1 MLTIKNLTKSHAGRT
16 LFRETEM
23 TINWGERVALVGPN
37 GAGKSTLFRMIL
49 GEDTP
54 DEGSISM
61 DEYAIVGYLPQ
72 EASEPKDETVLEI
85 ALGITPEMEQA
96 IHTIRTA
103 ENANKTDTPEYAE
116 AIDTFNAANGYQLE
130 PKAKKILKGLA
141 FRESDFHR
149 PAREMSGGWIMRAYL
164 AKLLVLEPD
173 LLMLDEPTNHLDL
186 LSLLWLQRYLKNYPG
201 AILMISHDRDF
212 MDELGESVYD
222 IDNEELVEYR
232 GNYSDFLQQKDVRF
246 EQLQAAYRNQQK
258 EIAHIQEF
266 IDRFRSINSK
276 AGQVQSRIKQL
287 EKIVPIEVDEED
299 NSALRLKFPPA
310 MRSGNYPVIC
320 EDVRKAYGE
329 HVVFDHVT
337 LTINRGEK
345 VAFVGKNG
353 EGKSTLV
360 KCIMG
365 EIPFDGKLTIGH
377 NVQIGY
383 FAQNQAQ
390 LLDEN
395 LTVFDTI
402 DRVAT
407 GDVRL
412 KIRDILGAFMFG
424 GEASD
429 KKVKVLSGGERSR
442 LAMIKLLLEPVN
454 FLILDEPT
462 NHLDMRSKDVLK
474 DAIRDFDG
482 TVIVVS
488 HDREF
493 LDGLVTKV
501 YEFGGG
507 QVREHLGGIYDFLQ
521 KKKIDSLQQLA
532 APTLSA
538 SPTATKTEEAP
549 VSEAKLSYEAQKEL
563 AKKIRK
569 VEKQVADCEA
579 RIEKLEADIAALE
592 TRMATPE
599 GASDMS
605 LYEQHTALKKE
616 LDTAVEEWENASMEL
631 DELKEQT
638 N

>member
-212 MDELGESVYD
+212 MDELVESVYD

-287 EKIVPIEVDEED
+287 EKMKIIQKPVARRKVFKFNFPQPPRSTQKVIELEKVCQ
-299 NSALRLKFPPA
+299 S
-310 MRSGNYPVIC
+310 
-320 EDVRKAYGE
+320 YGDRRVYE
-329 HVVFDHVT
+329 NLDLLVE
-337 LTINRGEK
+337 RGERT
-345 VAFVGKNG
+345 VLVGPNG
-353 EGKSTLV
+353 AGKSTTLKSIAGLV
-360 KCIMG
+360 KPKSGDILFNG
-365 EIPFDGKLTIGH
+365 QSLLGKSTD
-377 NVQIGY
+377 QIVSTGVTLVPEGRRV
-383 FAQNQAQ
+383 FP
-390 LLDEN
+390 N
-395 LTVFDTI
+395 LTVEENLRIGAYLRKDSIKEDMEEVYKLFP
-402 DRVAT
+402 
-407 GDVRL
+407 RL
-412 KIRDILGAFMFG
+412 KEREWQLAGT
-424 GEASD
+424 
-429 KKVKVLSGGERSR
+429 LSGGEQQM
-442 LAMIKLLLEPVN
+442 LAVGRALMAKPKLVMMDEPSLGLAPLVVKGIFEIIKEINKQGITVLLIEQNANMALKTADWAYVMQTGTILMQGEGKELLENEEV
-454 FLILDEPT
+454 
-462 NHLDMRSKDVLK
+462 K
-474 DAIRDFDG
+474 AA
-482 TVIVVS
+482 
-488 HDREF
+488 
-493 LDGLVTKV
+493 
-501 YEFGGG
+501 Y
-507 QVREHLGGIYDFLQ
+507 LG
-521 KKKIDSLQQLA
+521 K
-532 APTLSA
+532 
-538 SPTATKTEEAP
+538 
-549 VSEAKLSYEAQKEL
+549 AK
-563 AKKIRK
+563 
-569 VEKQVADCEA
+569 
-579 RIEKLEADIAALE
+579 
-592 TRMATPE
+592 
-599 GASDMS
+599 
-605 LYEQHTALKKE
+605 
-616 LDTAVEEWENASMEL
+616 
-631 DELKEQT
+631 
-638 N
+638 